1 MSTEPTPI
9 RITRHARN
17 QMRWHRVTEA
27 EVAESL
33 RSPIFQEPGIE
44 DTTHSW
50 KASGNTFIRVTW
62 LEEMGEVLVITVV
75 RRQKGPQEKA
85 NED

>member
-1 MSTEPTPI
+1 MNTEPKPF

-17 QMRWHRVTEA
+17 RMRWHRVTEA
-27 EVAESL
+27 EVAECL

-50 KASGNTFIRVTW
+50 NASRNAFVRVTW
-62 LEEMGEVLVITVV
+62 LEEVGEVMVITVV